1 LRPPLRARVMGVRS
15 AETTTTS
22 SGDLEEIW
30 RPNAK
35 ERGRGD
41 GGRGGA
47 GQRKTRGGLLTRTSS
62 RVEDASRVTDRGGA
76 TPSRDDGSENRV
88 WVRGGGTRSRPE
100 RAAGTHRAAV
110 RAAGGE
116 VRVERRDA
124 SGRGA
129 GHDSRAC
136 RSGGAARRF
145 VRITTRDCASGKKR
159 ALRRFRVFGFWHLD
173 THLRATR
180 RAVLGARANGYVF
193 G

>member
-1 LRPPLRARVMGVRS
+1 M
-15 AETTTTS
+15 
-22 SGDLEEIW
+22 
-30 RPNAK
+30 
-35 ERGRGD
+35 

-76 TPSRDDGSENRV
+76 TPSRDDGSGKQGLGS
-88 WVRGGGTRSRPE
+88 GGGTRSRPE

-136 RSGGAARRF
+136 LVVTRGGLCVPDNNAPQGLRVGEETGSSSISGFRVLASRYAPPRDAPSGARRARE
-145 VRITTRDCASGKKR
+145 RIRLRLKK
-159 ALRRFRVFGFWHLD
+159 
-173 THLRATR
+173 
-180 RAVLGARANGYVF
+180 
-193 G
+193 